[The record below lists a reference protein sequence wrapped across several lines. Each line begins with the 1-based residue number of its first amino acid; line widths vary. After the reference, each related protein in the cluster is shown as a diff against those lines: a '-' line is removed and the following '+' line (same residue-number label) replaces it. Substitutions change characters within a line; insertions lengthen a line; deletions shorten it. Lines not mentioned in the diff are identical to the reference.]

1 MKKLAE
7 LLANATGR
15 DKADIHADLLDDGEL
30 NFSAGAN
37 MVQEKKWFDK
47 LLSFTSDVGVPI

>member
-47 LLSFTSDVGVPI
+47 LLNAD